1 MKKEYF
7 LLIIAIIALSAYLFF
22 NNQNQSSYLLPEIE
36 KIDKAEI
43 DHVEITKDNKTIEC
57 FKDNGKWVV
66 TQNKFL
72 GNEQTISEIIASIS
86 NLTIT
91 TLISEKKDLKRYDL
105 EKEKA
110 IKVTAKS
117 KNKTLRE
124 FSIGKT
130 APTQKHTFVTLDNNN
145 DNKKNVFHA
154 SGNLQRMFNK
164 TVDNLRDKQIQKF
177 DKESIKSM
185 EISKGDLKKT
195 ILKIELQAA
204 KDLRETLSDFKCS
217 SYIEDQTKADYKNK
231 TSILTI
237 KLATEIADDQAYEIT
252 IFPKTEQNKYIG
264 ISSKNDYLFILENY
278 IADDIISNTDKLLN
292 IKPEKANEK
301 NS

>member
-1 MKKEYF
+1 MKKEYL

-22 NNQNQSSYLLPEIE
+22 NNQNQSNYLLPEID
-36 KIDKAEI
+36 KIDKAKI
-43 DHVEITKDNKTIEC
+43 DRIEITNHNKTIDC
-57 FKDNGKWVV
+57 FKDHDKWVV
-66 TQNKFL
+66 TQKKFL
-72 GNEQTISEIIASIS
+72 GNEQTISEMIASIS

-91 TLISEKKDLKRYDL
+91 TLISEKEDLKRYDL

-110 IKVTAKS
+110 IKVIAKS

-130 APTQKHTFVTLDNNN
+130 APTQKHTFVTI
-145 DNKKNVFHA
+145 DNKKMVFHA
-154 SGNLQRMFNK
+154 SGNLHRMFNK
-164 TVDNLRDKQIQKF
+164 TIDNLRDKQIQKF
-177 DKESIKSM
+177 DKELIKSM
-185 EISKGDLKKT
+185 NISKGNLKKT
-195 ILKIELQAA
+195 ILKIEPQAA
-204 KDLRETLSDFKCS
+204 KDLLETLSNLKCS

-231 TSILTI
+231 TSLLTI
-237 KLATEIADDQAYEIT
+237 KLETEIADNKTYEIT
-252 IFPKTEQNKYIG
+252 IFPKTEQDKYIG
-264 ISSKNDYLFILENY
+264 IASLNDYVFILEDY